1 MKIIRY
7 SKKGSNKYRV
17 YLEDNTS
24 ILLHEDVIL
33 KNDLLIKKEIDD
45 IDELLKQNKKYEIL
59 DVSIK
64 YISLKTRSIKE
75 MYDYLKKKEYD
86 EDDIERTI
94 NYLIEKNYLNDKI
107 YSRNYIM
114 DRINLSNDG
123 KNKIIK
129 FLESQNIGYDD
140 YSEYLDLFDK
150 ELIYSKINKYIDKMI
165 KTNKKSKFV
174 LKNKIMLNLINLGY
188 DREDINYCLDN
199 SFYVDDNKNK
209 EIERQKIY
217 NKLKRKYSGEEL
229 DRKVREKLYQRGYFE

>member
-1 MKIIRY
+1 MKIIKY
-7 SKKGSNKYRV
+7 SKKGSNKYQV

-24 ILLHEDVIL
+24 ILLHEDIIL

-45 IDELLKQNKKYEIL
+45 INELLEQNKKYEIL

-75 MYDYLKKKEYD
+75 MYDYLKNKNYQEN
-86 EDDIERTI
+86 DIERTI
-94 NYLIEKNYLNDKI
+94 NYLIDKNYLNDKI

-123 KNKIIK
+123 PLKIINN
-129 FLESQNIGYDD
+129 LEKQNIDYDI
-140 YSEYLDLFDK
+140 YYEYLDLFSKDI
-150 ELIYSKINKYIDKMI
+150 IYSKINKYINKTI
-165 KTNKKSKFV
+165 KTNKKSKYV
-174 LKNKIMLNLINLGY
+174 LKNKIIINLINLGY
-188 DREDINYCLDN
+188 SKEDINYCLDN
-199 SFYVDDNKNK
+199 SFNVDDSNNK

-229 DRKVREKLYQRGYFE
+229 ERKVREKLYQRGYFE